1 MTAITRDVLMQNAA
15 RVREAAAKR
24 ADETEQLRQLP
35 EATVRELIDG
45 KLFSIV
51 APKQH
56 NGLEMDIDVL
66 LEAAREVGKGC
77 GSTAWVLSLLGTHNW
92 MGGLF
97 PEQAQQELFG
107 DKGYLLAP
115 ATFAPSGTMSAC
127 EGGFRVNGCW
137 KFGSGVMHSD
147 WVMVSALE
155 EDDQANMVGMRC
167 IALPI
172 ADVTIADNW
181 HTSGMRGTGSNDI
194 VIQDAFV
201 PTHRT
206 IPFFDLLE
214 GTTEG
219 GKASANP
226 VYRLPLIPYL
236 AYTAAAPALGM
247 GRGAVDAFSEYLKER
262 VFISGD
268 AQKEKPAA
276 QMRLAE
282 AHNEVSAAE
291 ALVERGVQDMLAKV
305 KSGEGFAIEDRVRY
319 RSEACYAATLV
330 KRAIDRL
337 CEAAGARAQFKHHSL
352 QRFQRDINTLRG
364 HVVFDLDTT
373 MELQGRVLIGMPPNQ
388 PLV

>member
-1 MTAITRDVLMQNAA
+1 MTAITREQLMNSA
-15 RVREAAAKR
+15 RKVRELAAAKG
-24 ADETEQLRQLP
+24 DETESVLTEMIQ
-35 EATVRELIDG
+35 G

-51 APKQH
+51 APQSH

-66 LEAAREVGKGC
+66 LDAAREVGRGC

-97 PEQAQQELFG
+97 PAETQQELFG

-115 ATFAPSGTMSAC
+115 ATFAPSGTMRAC
-127 EGGFRVNGCW
+127 EGGFRVSGQW

-172 ADVTIADNW
+172 GDVTVKDTW

-194 VIQDAFV
+194 VIDNAFV
-201 PTHRT
+201 PARRT

-219 GKASANP
+219 GKLSANP

-236 AYTAAAPALGM
+236 AFTAAAPALGM
-247 GRGAVDAFSEYLKER
+247 GRGAVDAFGAYLKER
-262 VFISGD
+262 VFMTGD
-268 AQKEKPAA
+268 AQKDKPAA

-282 AHNEVSAAE
+282 ANNEVSAAE
-291 ALVERGVQDMLAKV
+291 ALVEKGVRDMLGKV
-305 KSGEGFAIEDRVRY
+305 KSGEGFTLEDRVRY

-337 CEAAGARAQFKHHSL
+337 CEAAGARAQFQNHPL

-373 MELQGRVLIGMPPNQ
+373 MEMQGRVLIGMPPNQ